1 MNPQTKVQNTI
12 KTLIRGLMPLVYST
26 IAAAVAR
33 FGYHVSLA
41 TVAQIVAAGTAGL
54 NAILVPLERQFP
66 WFGVFLGWL
75 GAPEYTP
82 TVSKA
87 ALLGRIAE
95 LESKGN
101 HPTSQV
107 ATASSAA
114 PVVDAVAVS
123 TPAPAE
129 PLQVP

>member
-12 KTLIRGLMPLVYST
+12 KTLIRGLTPLVYST

-54 NAILVPLERQFP
+54 SAILIPLERQFP

-75 GAPEYTP
+75 GAPAYAPSAKNALIADLQAKLDALTP
-82 TVSKA
+82 
-87 ALLGRIAE
+87 
-95 LESKGN
+95 
-101 HPTSQV
+101 
-107 ATASSAA
+107 AA
-114 PVVDAVAVS
+114 PVQTPPVAAPSDTAQVS
-123 TPAPAE
+123 
-129 PLQVP
+129 

>member
-1 MNPQTKVQNTI
+1 MPQEKVQNAG
-12 KTLIRGLMPLVYST
+12 KTLVRQLMPVVYSL
-26 IAAAVAR
+26 IAAFIAR
-33 FGYHVSLA
+33 LGYHVSLLSVA
-41 TVAQIVAAGTAGL
+41 KIIGVGTVGL
-54 NAILVPLERQFP
+54 NVVLVPLERKWP
-66 WFGVFLGWL
+66 WFGAILGWL
-75 GAPEYTP
+75 GAPTYTP

-95 LESKGN
+95 LESRDN

-107 ATASSAA
+107 STASSGA